1 MSLPQARAGVIFDMD
16 GVLILSAPAHW
27 AAWRDVAWAHGL
39 ELTRDAFFGTNGM
52 ANPDIVR
59 TLWGE
64 VDEHVVRR
72 IAEAK
77 EHAFRTNIARQV
89 PLAPGC
95 VELLRALRADGMPV
109 ALGSSAPAAN
119 VDHVLDHGAIRSW
132 FDAVVHCD
140 MVARGKPAPDIFLA
154 AARLLGL
161 PPEQCLVV
169 EDAPNGVR
177 AGIAAGMQVLGIA
190 SNHTAEELLDVG
202 AALVVQQLADVTPLL
217 LRTRLEP
224 GA

>member
-1 MSLPQARAGVIFDMD
+1 MSARCGVIFDMD

-39 ELTRDAFFGTNGM
+39 ELTREAFFGTNGM

-64 VDEHVVRR
+64 VDEGVIHR
-72 IAEAK
+72 IAETK
-77 EHAFRTNIARQV
+77 ERAFRSHIARQV

-95 VELLRALRADGMPV
+95 VDVLQALRAAGFRT

-119 VDHVLDHGAIRSW
+119 VDHVLDLGSIRGW
-132 FDAVVHCD
+132 FDAVVHCG

-154 AARLLGL
+154 AARLLDL
-161 PPEQCLVV
+161 PPERCIVV
-169 EDAPNGVR
+169 EDAPNGVK
-177 AGIAAGMQVLGIA
+177 AGIAAGMQVIGIS
-190 SNHTAEELLDVG
+190 SNHPPEELLDVG
-202 AALVVQQLADVTPLL
+202 ALLVVPQLADVTVQLV
-217 LRTRLEP
+217 RERLV
-224 GA
+224 ATH

>member
-1 MSLPQARAGVIFDMD
+1 VNDRIGVIFDMD

-27 AAWRDVAWAHGL
+27 AAWRDIAWAHGL
-39 ELTRDAFFGTNGM
+39 ELTREAFFGTNGM

-64 VDEHVVRR
+64 VDDGVIQR
-72 IAEAK
+72 IATAK
-77 EHAFRTNIARQV
+77 EHAFRSHIARQV

-95 VELLRALRADGMPV
+95 VDVLRALRGTGIPV

-119 VDHVLDHGAIRSW
+119 VDHVLDHGGIRSW

-154 AARLLGL
+154 AAQLLGL
-161 PPEQCLVV
+161 PPGRCLVV
-169 EDAPNGVR
+169 EDAPNGVK
-177 AGIAAGMQVLGIA
+177 AGIAAGMQVLGIS
-190 SNHTAEELLDVG
+190 SNHPAEELLDVG
-202 AALVVQQLADVTPLL
+202 AALVVPQLADVTVQLV
-217 LRTRLEP
+217 RERLAAP
-224 GA
+224 R

>member
-1 MSLPQARAGVIFDMD
+1 MSRPERVGVVFDMD

-39 ELTRDAFFGTNGM
+39 ELTREAFFGTNGM

-64 VDEHVVRR
+64 VDDGIVRR
-72 IAEAK
+72 IADAK
-77 EHAFRTNIARQV
+77 ERAFRANIARQV

-95 VELLRALRADGMPV
+95 VELLGALRREGIPL
-109 ALGSSAPAAN
+109 ALGSSAPEAN
-119 VDHVLDHGAIRSW
+119 VDHVLDHGSLREW
-132 FDAVVHCD
+132 FDAVVHSG

-154 AARLLGL
+154 AAERLGL
-161 PPEQCLVV
+161 APSQCLVV

-177 AGIAAGMQVLGIA
+177 AGVAAGMRVLGIS
-190 SNHTAEELLDVG
+190 SNHAPEELLEVG
-202 AALVVQQLADVTPLL
+202 AVQVVPELASVTPALVRQHLDFTA
-217 LRTRLEP
+217 
-224 GA
+224 